1 MTPER
6 WHQVKELFNAALECE
21 TGLRAVF
28 LDRNCAGDP
37 ALRAEVEALLAEE
50 EKLGSFI
57 AEPAI
62 GALSNPEPEPVE
74 GRRIG
79 PYKIIRELGH
89 GGMGAVFL
97 AERDDDQFKKQVAI
111 KLVKRGMDTDFIL
124 SRFRH
129 ERQILAS
136 FDHPNIA
143 RLLDGGAT
151 EDGLSY
157 FVMEYIAGEA
167 IDRYCDQRR
176 LDTKARLSLFLQVC
190 SAVQCAHR
198 NLVVHRDLKPGN
210 ILVTPEGTPKL
221 LDFGIAKIL
230 DPEMFAGSTIQP
242 TATALRMMTP
252 NYASPEQVRGE
263 PITTASDVYSL
274 GVILYELLSGHR
286 PYHVRSRL
294 PHDIARVI
302 CEQEPERPST
312 AVTRVEEGAGPE
324 SGQAVKL
331 TPEMVSHARD
341 SQPAK
346 LRRQLRGDLDN
357 IALMALRKEPQ
368 RRYASV
374 EQFSEDIQ
382 RSLDGRPVIARKDT
396 FAYRSAK
403 FIRRHKTGV
412 AAAALVAASLLVGIV
427 ISMRQARI
435 AEHRFDDLRQLTAYF
450 LEFHDVIED
459 VPGATPARQ
468 RLLERTVG
476 SLDRLAR
483 EAAAD
488 VSLQQ
493 DLATAYLK
501 VGDVR
506 GRPGYANLGDKAGA
520 LESYRKSL
528 AIREALL
535 NADPD
540 NAQARR
546 DQAATHDRVG
556 DLLRTTGDTPGAL
569 RHYQQSLA
577 LRQTLIRDSLPAPS
591 FGQKDMQAQLDLASS
606 YQRIGDM
613 QAMTGRR
620 ADALDNQ
627 RRALAIFERAV
638 AVAPDDKRASRDLFI
653 GHVKM
658 GDRLGGAG
666 DKAPALEHYRRALQI
681 ASAIAAA
688 DHDNA
693 KAKRELAVC
702 HDKVGNI
709 LVASNSPEGGLAGDP
724 AGALENYR
732 QAFAIREKLSLADPS
747 NVEASRDLAT
757 SHVKIGETLV
767 KMGNTAEAL
776 QSYRAALKIDE
787 ALSAPDRNNAQHR
800 LDCAYDYE
808 KIGDLLAGN
817 GDLNASIEQHR
828 QAERIRRDISNA
840 DRENEEVKRDLA
852 GSQARLGELH
862 AMLAEKT
869 RPDSAKR
876 TELWREA
883 RKWYQQSAGIWAEL
897 RARHQLTES
906 ETEDANKVTAAI
918 AKCDQSLDRLRG
930 APGKGVV
937 PGVSDDARKR

>member
-1 MTPER
+1 
-6 WHQVKELFNAALECE
+6 
-21 TGLRAVF
+21 RAVF
-28 LDRNCAGDP
+28 LEQACVGDP
-37 ALRAEVEALLAEE
+37 ALRAEVDALLAEE

-57 AEPAI
+57 AAPAVGI
-62 GALSNPEPEPVE
+62 TSDPDQVEVIE

-79 PYKIIRELGH
+79 PYKIISELGR

-97 AERDDDQFKKQVAI
+97 AARDDDQFKKQVAI

-136 FDHPNIA
+136 FDHLNIA

-151 EDGLSY
+151 EDGLPY
-157 FVMEYIAGEA
+157 FVMEYVAGEP
-167 IDRYCDQRR
+167 IDRYCDGRR
-176 LDTKARLSLFLQVC
+176 LDTKARLHLFRQVC
-190 SAVQCAHR
+190 SAVQYAHR

-210 ILVTPEGTPKL
+210 ILVTAEGVPKL

-230 DPEMFAGSTIQP
+230 NPEMFAGSTVQP

-263 PITTASDVYSL
+263 AITTASDVYSL
-274 GVILYELLSGHR
+274 GVILYELLTGHR

-294 PHDIARVI
+294 PHDVARVI
-302 CEQEPERPST
+302 CEQEPERPS
-312 AVTRVEEGAGPE
+312 AAITRIEEGAEPE
-324 SGQAVKL
+324 SGQTIKL
-331 TPEMVSHARD
+331 TPEMVSQARD
-341 SQPAK
+341 SQPSK

-382 RSLDGRPVIARKDT
+382 RSLDGHPVIARKDT
-396 FAYRSAK
+396 FVYRGAK

-412 AAAALVAASLLVGIV
+412 AAATLVVASLLGGIV
-427 ISMRQARI
+427 VSMRQARI
-435 AEHRFDDLRQLTAYF
+435 AEHRFGDLRQLTAYF
-450 LEFHDVIED
+450 LEFHDVIEN

-476 SLDRLAR
+476 SLDRLAQ
-483 EAAAD
+483 EAADD

-506 GRPGYANLGDKAGA
+506 GRPGFANLGDKAGA

-535 NADPD
+535 NADAGA
-540 NAQARR
+540 AQFRR

-577 LRQTLIRDSLPAPS
+577 LRQSLILDPPS
-591 FGQKDMQAQLDLASS
+591 DPKDMPARLDLASS
-606 YQRIGDM
+606 YQRIGDVL
-613 QAMTGRR
+613 AMTGKR
-620 ADALDNQ
+620 AEALENQ
-627 RRALAIFERAV
+627 RRALAVFEQAV
-638 AVAPDDKRASRDLFI
+638 AAGPDDKRVRRDLFI

-658 GDRLGGAG
+658 GDRLAGAG
-666 DKAPALEHYRRALQI
+666 DRTSALEHYRHALQI
-681 ASAIAAA
+681 ASALAAS
-688 DHDNA
+688 DPDNA

-709 LVASNSPEGGLAGDP
+709 LVASNSPGDP
-724 AGALENYR
+724 AGALESYR

-767 KMGNTAEAL
+767 KLGRTAEAL
-776 QSYRAALKIDE
+776 QPYRAALKIDE
-787 ALSAPDRNNAQHR
+787 ALSAPDPNNAQHR

-808 KIGDLLAGN
+808 KIGDLLART
-817 GDLNASIEQHR
+817 GDLNGAIEQHR
-828 QAERIRRDISNA
+828 QAERVRRDVSNA

-852 GSQARLGELH
+852 GSQARLGESH
-862 AMLAEKT
+862 AILAEKS
-869 RPDSAKR
+869 RPYSAKQA
-876 TELWREA
+876 ELWREA
-883 RKWYQQSAGIWAEL
+883 RKWYQQSAGVWAEL
-897 RARHQLTES
+897 RARHQLSES
-906 ETEDANKVTAAI
+906 ETDDANKVAAAI
-918 AKCDQSLDRLRG
+918 AKCDQSLDKLRG
-930 APGKGVV
+930 AQL
-937 PGVSDDARKR
+937 RK